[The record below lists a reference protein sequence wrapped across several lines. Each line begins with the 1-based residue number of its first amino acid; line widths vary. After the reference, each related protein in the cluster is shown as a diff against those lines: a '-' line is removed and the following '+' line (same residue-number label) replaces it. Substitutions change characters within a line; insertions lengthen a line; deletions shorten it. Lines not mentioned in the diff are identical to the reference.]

1 MKNILKVLIQFR
13 YVLKMDDDIVVDFM
27 RIYQQ
32 ILKEITNPSE
42 NDDINNSLYGYI
54 QMGLPVQR
62 TPGWKW
68 ALSTDEFKEEF
79 HPNFLS
85 GWAYITTPN
94 VANKLVN
101 VSKQAR
107 ILWIDD
113 VWVTGILASK
123 ANILVKSLN
132 MFYTF
137 YKEHILI

>member
-1 MKNILKVLIQFR
+1 
-13 YVLKMDDDIVVDFM
+13 MDDDIVVDFM

-68 ALSTDEFKEEF
+68 ALSRDEFVEEF